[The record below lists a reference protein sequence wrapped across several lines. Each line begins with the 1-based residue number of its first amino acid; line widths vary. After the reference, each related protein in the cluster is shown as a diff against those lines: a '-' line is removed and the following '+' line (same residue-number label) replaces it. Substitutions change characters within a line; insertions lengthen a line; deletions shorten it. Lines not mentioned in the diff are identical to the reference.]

1 MNASGSSSPPDP
13 GAMNVR
19 KMNLAAMPRSGSYA
33 HAQVIR
39 SLYRFRPVVSMSK
52 ASIGRGGARGTGS
65 MGAGATGSDGS
76 NASGSDGSDA
86 TGSDGSDAH
95 GKGAEEAGEFM
106 CLDGLDVVDVLGE
119 RFLGVESA
127 ALADDAG

>member
-13 GAMNVR
+13 GSMNVR

-39 SLYRFRPVVSMSK
+39 SLYRLRPVVSMSK
-52 ASIGRGGARGTGS
+52 ASIGRGGVRGAGS
-65 MGAGATGSDGS
+65 IGAGATGSDGS
-76 NASGSDGSDA
+76 N
-86 TGSDGSDAH
+86 AH

-106 CLDGLDVVDVLGE
+106 GLDGLNVADVLGE
-119 RFLGVESA
+119 RLLGVKSA